1 MSETSVLSTIYALS
15 SAPGRAAVAI
25 VRISGP
31 RAGTILNVM
40 SPSRP
45 KPRFAVV
52 RDLLDP
58 ESGAILDKALVLWM
72 PGPRSFTGEDFAELQ
87 IHGGRAVVAAVLDA
101 VGRIPDCRLAEPGE
115 FVRRAFYNGKIDLTE
130 AEGLADLL
138 DAETDAQ
145 RQQAVRQAR
154 GELSA
159 VIESWRSSI
168 IDGLSLV
175 EASID
180 FSDEKDVAKD
190 TFDKARSSIQTLQS
204 SLCHYL
210 DDANRGEILRDGFRI
225 VLAGPPN
232 VGKSSLLNVLARKEA
247 ALVSEEAGTTRDVIE
262 VHLDID
268 GFPVI
273 LSDTAGLRQT
283 EMRVENAGIQ
293 KALEIVREADLILC
307 LIDPSTPQKQIP
319 EDLKPYAERILLVFN
334 KSDLIK
340 DKADIALP
348 DDGIL
353 LSAKSGE
360 GIKDLTKRLGMI
372 VKHRLTNRTHIPSLT
387 NARQRTLVL
396 EAQRNLKSFL
406 ENNSYDTE
414 LRAEDLRQAAHALGR
429 LTGRIEVEE
438 ILDRVFSRF
447 CIGK

>member
-1 MSETSVLSTIYALS
+1 MSETSVSSTIYALS
-15 SAPGRAAVAI
+15 SASGRAAVAV

-40 SPSRP
+40 APPRP
-45 KPRFAVV
+45 KPRSAVV
-52 RDLLDP
+52 RDILDP
-58 ESGAILDKALVLWM
+58 DKGSVLDKGLILWM
-72 PGPRSFTGEDFAELQ
+72 PCPRSFTGEDFAELQ
-87 IHGGRAVVAAVLDA
+87 IHGGRAAVAAVLDA
-101 VGRIPDCRLAEPGE
+101 LGRIPDCRLAEPGE
-115 FVRRAFYNGKIDLTE
+115 FVRRAFHNGKLDLTE

-138 DAETDAQ
+138 DAETEAQ
-145 RQQAVRQAR
+145 RHQALQQAR
-154 GELSA
+154 GELSS

-168 IDGLSLV
+168 IDSLSLV

-180 FSDEKDVAKD
+180 FSDESDVAKD
-190 TFDKARSSIQTLQS
+190 AFDKARSSVQTLETS
-204 SLCHYL
+204 ICHFL
-210 DDANRGEILRDGFRI
+210 DDAHRGEILRDGFRI

-232 VGKSSLLNVLARKEA
+232 VGKSSLLNALARKEA

-262 VHLDID
+262 VHLDIE

-283 EMRVENAGIQ
+283 EMRIESAGIQ
-293 KALEIVREADLILC
+293 KALETVREADLILC
-307 LIDPSTPQKQIP
+307 LIDPSMPQKQIP
-319 EDLKPYAERILLVFN
+319 EDLKPYADRSLLVFN

-340 DKADIALP
+340 DRAHLALP

-360 GIKDLTKRLGMI
+360 GINDLTKRLGMI
-372 VKHRLTNRTHIPSLT
+372 VKHRLANRTLTPSIT
-387 NARQRTLVL
+387 NARQRNLVQ
-396 EAQRNLKSFL
+396 EAHRNLKSFL
-406 ENNSYDTE
+406 DCNPHETE
-414 LRAEDLRQAAHALGR
+414 LRAEDLRHAAHFLGR

-438 ILDRVFSRF
+438 ILDQVFSRF